1 MPSTTSSSVPMPWES
16 STVITPSLPTLS
28 IASAMS
34 SPILASWDEMAA
46 TWATSSWPFT
56 GTESFLISST
66 TAWTAFSIPIFSCIG
81 LAPAVTLR
89 KPSLIMVWA
98 RIVAVVVPS
107 PATSL
112 VLVATSRSSCAPVFS
127 IASLSSISR
136 TIVTP
141 SLVTVGAPNF
151 FSRTTL
157 RPLGPRVMR
166 TDWATVSMPFLRCC
180 RASTSNVTCFAICV
194 PLLLLLLAVAGE
206 DRQHVFL
213 RDDQVLDLVDLEF
226 VAGVLGVEHLVADLE
241 LHRHLGAVVQD
252 PSGPHGLDDA
262 LLGLLLGGVRK
273 DNPALGLFLF
283 LDRLDHYAVGQRSQ
297 VHVQPSSA
305 ESVSTPY
312 ARALSTLAGRLLN
325 SSTNRARAAKPVRA
339 SPSGAALRRCPPPP
353 HRW

>member
-1 MPSTTSSSVPMPWES
+1 MPSTTSSSVAMVWLS
-16 STVITPSLPTLS
+16 STVMTPSFPTLS
-28 IASAMS
+28 IASAMR
-34 SPILASWDEMAA
+34 SPICGSWDEIAA
-46 TWATSSWPFT
+46 TWATSSWPLT
-56 GTESFLISST
+56 GTERFLISST
-66 TAWTAFSIPIFSCIG
+66 TAWTAFSIPILSCIG

-89 KPSLIMVWA
+89 KPSLIMVCA

-127 IASLSSISR
+127 MASLSSISR

-157 RPLGPRVMR
+157 RPLGPSVIR

-180 RASTSNVTCFAICV
+180 RASTSNVTVFAICV
-194 PLLLLLLAVAGE
+194 PLLLSWLLLAVAGE
-206 DRQHVFL
+206 DRQNVFL
-213 RDDQVLDLVDLEF
+213 RHDQILDLVDLEF

-241 LHRHLGAVVQD
+241 LHRHLGAVVED
-252 PSGPHGLDDA
+252 PSGPHCLHDA

-273 DNPALGLFLF
+273 DDPALGLFLF

-325 SSTNRARAAKPVRA
+325 SSTNRARAARRP
-339 SPSGAALRRCPPPP
+339 PALHQEAPTRLP
-353 HRW
+353 